1 MTDNKS
7 PGNRNEEQDLS
18 VLIRSAGGRARPPEA
33 ARDAVYA
40 AVRAEWRDVVAAR
53 TRARRRNQGWA
64 LAATVATAAVALWLA
79 MPLLRPA
86 DVMVAELV
94 RISGPVIIDEA
105 AGRSPAPIV
114 AGAEIDTGRGGRAA
128 LRVGAASVRI
138 DEGSRITFAAA
149 DHLVLHRGAV
159 YVDSGSAGAES
170 LQIETPLGT
179 VAHRGTQYETRLTG
193 DALRVSVREGR
204 VALYRSLHGDGPRL
218 EGAAGERLTVG
229 PGGAV
234 VREPVGRSGAYW
246 AWTGEI
252 APAFEID
259 ERPLAEFLRW
269 VSRETGME
277 IAYASPALERQA
289 QTMILRGSVSGLTPA
304 QALAAVLATT
314 QLQSVERDGVLLIE
328 AKAR

>member
-7 PGNRNEEQDLS
+7 PGNRNEEQELS

-53 TRARRRNQGWA
+53 ARARRRNQGWA
-64 LAATVATAAVALWLA
+64 LAATVAATAVALWVA

-94 RISGPVIIDEA
+94 RISGPVSIDEA
-105 AGRSPAPIV
+105 AGQSPALII
-114 AGAEIDTGRGGRAA
+114 AGAELGTGQGGRAA
-128 LRVGAASVRI
+128 LQVGAASVRI
-138 DEGSRITFAAA
+138 DEETLVTFAAA
-149 DHLVLHRGAV
+149 DRLVLHRGAV
-159 YVDSGSAGAES
+159 YVDSASAGAES

-179 VAHRGTQYETRLTG
+179 VAHLGTQYETRLTG
-193 DALRVSVREGR
+193 DSLRVSVREGR
-204 VALYRSLHGDGPRL
+204 VALHRDDGPRL
-218 EGAAGERLTVG
+218 ESAAGERLTVG
-229 PGGAV
+229 PGGSV
-234 VREPVGRSGAYW
+234 TREPVGRSGSYW
-246 AWTGEI
+246 AWAGEI

-289 QTMILRGSVSGLTPA
+289 ESMILRGSVSGLTPA

-314 QLQSVERDGVLLIE
+314 QLQSVEHDGVLLIE
-328 AKAR
+328 AKTR